1 PAALARC
8 GKQGHEDLL
17 WNDVRQALSPRRCAF
32 VQCGYNPPSLE
43 VLAVTEP
50 HRRPLIDM
58 VSRPEDEV
66 DLARASLLVA
76 RDEYPELE
84 LDPYLQR
91 LDTMAEPVRARLG
104 PSPEDAVAGLN
115 RVLFEEEGFRGN
127 TREYY

>member
-50 HRRPLIDM
+50 HRRQLIDM
-58 VSRPEDEV
+58 VARPEDEV

-76 RDEYPELE
+76 RDEYPELDV
-84 LDPYLQR
+84 DPSLRR
-91 LDTMAEPVRARLG
+91 LDTMAATVRGRLG
-104 PSPEDAVAGLN
+104 ASAEEAVAG
-115 RVLFEEEGFRGN
+115 
-127 TREYY
+127 